1 MSTRLVHEMQYDAPA
16 EAVAKMLSDPA
27 FREEVCT
34 AMNATT
40 FTVTV
45 EGGVDA
51 KQVTIDME
59 QPTDRVPSFARKF
72 VGETA
77 NVVQTESWSSPTEGD
92 VTVTIPGKPGE
103 MAGTARLVEK
113 DGVTTEVVEMDI
125 KVKIPVVG
133 GKIEGVLAGLLKSAL
148 KAEHRTGQAYLAR

>member
-1 MSTRLVHEMQYDAPA
+1 
-16 EAVAKMLSDPA
+16 
-27 FREEVCT
+27 
-34 AMNATT
+34 MNATT